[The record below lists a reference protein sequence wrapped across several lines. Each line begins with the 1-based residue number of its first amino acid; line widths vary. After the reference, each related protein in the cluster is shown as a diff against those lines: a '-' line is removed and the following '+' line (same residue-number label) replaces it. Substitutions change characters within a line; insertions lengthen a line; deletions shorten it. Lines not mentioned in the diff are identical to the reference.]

1 MIDSERSFAYSGR
14 MDKAAI
20 SELQDFYFGHRRLPS
35 YKELASLYG
44 YKSKSS
50 AYNLAEKLESAGYIQ
65 KDVAGKLVPTEK
77 LTDIKVLGDVT
88 AGFPSPAEEELVD
101 TMSLD
106 EFLVGNREATFILK
120 VDGDSMV
127 DAGIQDGDL
136 ILVERSDTANVGQ
149 IIIAE
154 VDNEFTM
161 KYFRKKSGKYYLE
174 AANKDYDDIYPEGE
188 LKISGVVK
196 GVVRKYD

>member
-1 MIDSERSFAYSGR
+1 MHEENIEKIQQFHSRN
-14 MDKAAI
+14 
-20 SELQDFYFGHRRLPS
+20 RRLPS
-35 YKELASLYG
+35 YGELADLCG

-50 AYNLAEKLESAGYIQ
+50 AYSLAEKLIEAGYIGR
-65 KDVAGKLVPTEK
+65 DSAGKLVPTAK

-106 EFLVGNREATFILK
+106 DFLVENREATFILK
-120 VDGDSMV
+120 VDGDSMI

-136 ILVERSDTANVGQ
+136 VLVERTDTANVGQ

-161 KYFRKKSGKYYLE
+161 KYLREKSGAYYLE
-174 AANKDYDDIYPEGE
+174 ADNDNYADIYPEGE
-188 LKISGVVK
+188 LRIAGVVK

>member
-1 MIDSERSFAYSGR
+1 MENEIIQKVRLFFSS
-14 MDKAAI
+14 
-20 SELQDFYFGHRRLPS
+20 HNRLPS
-35 YKELASLYG
+35 YSELANICG

-50 AYNLAEKLESAGYIQ
+50 AYKLADRLQNAGYIK
-65 KDVAGKLVPTEK
+65 KDTTGKLIPTSR

-106 EFLVGNREATFILK
+106 EFLVENREATFILK
-120 VDGDSMV
+120 VDGDSMQ

-136 ILVERSDTANVGQ
+136 ILVERSDTAKPGQ

-154 VDNEFTM
+154 IDGDFTM
-161 KYFRKKSGKYYLE
+161 KFLRRKNNSYYLE
-174 AANKDYDDIYPEGE
+174 AANDNYADIYPEGE

-196 GVVRKYD
+196 GVVRKYA

>member
-1 MIDSERSFAYSGR
+1 MHEKNIEKIQQFHSRN
-14 MDKAAI
+14 
-20 SELQDFYFGHRRLPS
+20 RRLPS
-35 YKELASLYG
+35 YQELADLCG
-44 YKSKSS
+44 YKSKSG
-50 AYNLAEKLESAGYIQ
+50 AYNLAENLIEAGYIQ
-65 KDVAGKLVPTEK
+65 RDTAGKLVPTTK
-77 LTDIKVLGDVT
+77 LTNIKVLGNIT

-106 EFLVGNREATFILK
+106 EYLVENREATFVLK
-120 VDGDSMV
+120 VDGDSMI

-136 ILVERSDTANVGQ
+136 VLVERTDTANVGQ
-149 IIIAE
+149 IIVAD

-161 KYFRKKSGKYYLE
+161 KYLRKKSGAYYLQ
-174 AANKDYDDIYPEGE
+174 AANDKYDDIYPEGE

>member
-1 MIDSERSFAYSGR
+1 MQNETIKKIQNFYSNR
-14 MDKAAI
+14 K
-20 SELQDFYFGHRRLPS
+20 RLPS
-35 YKELASLYG
+35 FQELADLFDYQSKNAA
-44 YKSKSS
+44 YK
-50 AYNLAEKLESAGYIQ
+50 LADRLEQAGYIR
-65 KDVAGKLVPTEK
+65 KDATGKLVPTAK

-106 EFLVGNREATFILK
+106 EFLVENREATYVLK
-120 VDGDSMV
+120 VDGNSMK

-136 ILVERSDTANVGQ
+136 VLVEKTSTAQIGD

-161 KYFRKKSGKYYLE
+161 KYLREDDQGKYLE
-174 AANKDYDDIYPEGE
+174 PANKNYDDIRPQRE
-188 LKISGVVK
+188 LKITGIVK
-196 GVVRKYD
+196 GVVRKYE